1 MSFLAF
7 GWGDSIFSAFGFA
20 LLCFPLSQ
28 QMTIEAIAGGAVRD
42 VVGNRWAIVG
52 VIRMTGKEGLG
63 RATNSFRI
71 REVVFEACL
80 QVAEQGLLGS
90 ERSCGFL
97 SHPAS
102 QWQDPES
109 LSRSRRPF
117 GNGEGLC

>member
-1 MSFLAF
+1 MLSMSDLALF
-7 GWGDSIFSAFGFA
+7 YP
-20 LLCFPLSQ
+20 PLPQ
-28 QMTIEAIAGGAVRD
+28 QTTVEAIAGRAVGD
-42 VVGNRWAIVG
+42 VVGDRWAITW
-52 VIRMTGKEGLG
+52 VIRMTGKERLG

-117 GNGEGLC
+117 GSGEVLC